1 MCEFRHIGKNLF
13 WTPQAIF
20 GTTGAG
26 RRPNQPQAA
35 IPTHFSGII
44 AGSLKGRYVA
54 REPLG
59 ARSGCSAVEAGKGW
73 ILMVTR
79 HRIGAAVIAL
89 ALAGVWTIPAPA
101 AEVPAPA
108 AEAPAP
114 DVVKTALPAS
124 KATKPR
130 VVKPRLA
137 KKLWRHR
144 PIRVASAA
152 WSWGGSHR
160 WAVSHVV
167 LGVGF

>member
-1 MCEFRHIGKNLF
+1 MMIGK
-13 WTPQAIF
+13 
-20 GTTGAG
+20 
-26 RRPNQPQAA
+26 RV
-35 IPTHFSGII
+35 GI
-44 AGSLKGRYVA
+44 
-54 REPLG
+54 
-59 ARSGCSAVEAGKGW
+59 
-73 ILMVTR
+73 
-79 HRIGAAVIAL
+79 AVIAL
-89 ALAGVWTIPAPA
+89 ALAGAWALPASA
-101 AEVPAPA
+101 AEEPAPA
-108 AEAPAP
+108 AEAPGP

-130 VVKPRLA
+130 VVKPRLV